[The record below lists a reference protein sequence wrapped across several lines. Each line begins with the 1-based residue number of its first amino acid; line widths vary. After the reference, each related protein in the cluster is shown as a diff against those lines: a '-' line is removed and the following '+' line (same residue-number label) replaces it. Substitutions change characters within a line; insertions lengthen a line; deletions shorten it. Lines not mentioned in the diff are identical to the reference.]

1 MRATFPAADFA
12 AAYAIGAVPARYA
25 LERRQWGEAAALVE
39 PQGSVSLEKFTFGAA
54 HFAFARA
61 LGAARAG
68 RVPEARQAMARLEQL
83 ATGMTDPRQQYFA
96 RQSLVQLQA
105 VKGWLASAEGRPD
118 EAARLLR
125 EAADSDDALGKH
137 PVSPGSL
144 LPARE
149 ILADFLLERGQVR
162 EALAEY
168 EQCLK
173 LNPGRLNSLY
183 GAGLASERS
192 GERDTARK
200 RYAEL
205 AAMVSPDADRP
216 EIAHARAF
224 LADASSPRAGRTARA
239 ERE

>member
-1 MRATFPAADFA
+1 
-12 AAYAIGAVPARYA
+12 
-25 LERRQWGEAAALVE
+25 
-39 PQGSVSLEKFTFGAA
+39 
-54 HFAFARA
+54 
-61 LGAARAG
+61 
-68 RVPEARQAMARLEQL
+68 
-83 ATGMTDPRQQYFA
+83 
-96 RQSLVQLQA
+96 
-105 VKGWLASAEGRPD
+105 
-118 EAARLLR
+118 
-125 EAADSDDALGKH
+125 DDALGKH

-192 GERDTARK
+192 GERDSARK

-205 AAMVSPDADRP
+205 AAMVSPEADRP
-216 EIAHARAF
+216 EIAHARAY
-224 LADASSPRAGRTARA
+224 LADAGAPAAGRTAEAAQR
-239 ERE
+239 